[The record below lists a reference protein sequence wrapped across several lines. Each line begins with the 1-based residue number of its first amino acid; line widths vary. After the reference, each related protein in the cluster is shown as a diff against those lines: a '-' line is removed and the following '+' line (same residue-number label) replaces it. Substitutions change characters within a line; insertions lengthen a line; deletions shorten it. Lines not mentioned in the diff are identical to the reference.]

1 MYIKNRNSYY
11 ITKVVRLKINLTLV
25 QKMTRNIS
33 ATEAVDFVCDD
44 IFDDESVRE
53 GVRELYSYCEVILS
67 RIESWTCS
75 LRLSFHGWLRILLVF
90 QHDSY

>member
-1 MYIKNRNSYY
+1 MA
-11 ITKVVRLKINLTLV
+11 
-25 QKMTRNIS
+25 RNIS

-44 IFDDESVRE
+44 FFDDENEWE

-75 LRLSFHGWLRILLVF
+75 AKLSFMA
-90 QHDSY
+90 S